1 MCVGMAGGQ
10 SVQGKR
16 KEYDGWP
23 GPSPSC
29 NKSPSKWDP
38 GQGSSPVTIGHCP
51 CQGPH
56 VEGSFLLP
64 CSQATCEPPC
74 VRCECVCTYVSVLP
88 LPHSGQPWAAAS
100 PWS

>member
-1 MCVGMAGGQ
+1 MAGGQ

-23 GPSPSC
+23 GPSPAATNSLQTG
-29 NKSPSKWDP
+29 PQDRA
-38 GQGSSPVTIGHCP
+38 GQGSSPETIDNCP

-56 VEGSFLLP
+56 VEGSFLFP

-74 VRCECVCTYVSVLP
+74 VRCECVCTCVSVLP
-88 LPHSGQPWAAAS
+88 LPHIGQAWAAAS
-100 PWS
+100 PLS